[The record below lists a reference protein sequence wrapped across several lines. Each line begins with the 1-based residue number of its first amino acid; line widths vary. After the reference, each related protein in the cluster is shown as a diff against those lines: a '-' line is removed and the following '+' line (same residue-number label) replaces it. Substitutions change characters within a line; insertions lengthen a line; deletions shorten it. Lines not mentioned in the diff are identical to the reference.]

1 MFFARTSPFT
11 PRSGPLCSVKFCF
24 DDHGSFVI
32 FRSVSVRPRHLF
44 DQNFDHD
51 YFFKSLCRE
60 RDAHSC
66 SRCAATSHHAGFRA
80 VPRVVDVDLFRKLVR
95 VRQTVC
101 CGKVQTPKTK
111 SAIRDIPIPVEIV
124 GALRA
129 HIGDRKEGFVFTTK
143 NGTLLNADLVSKRH
157 LRRTLGI
164 MDGLLHMFR
173 HTFATRQLHAGG
185 FHCCGVQ
192 AVRARQL
199 LNHSQH
205 LRSRSD

>member
-1 MFFARTSPFT
+1 MITS
-11 PRSGPLCSVKFCF
+11 S
-24 DDHGSFVI
+24 
-32 FRSVSVRPRHLF
+32 
-44 DQNFDHD
+44 N
-51 YFFKSLCRE
+51 SLCRE